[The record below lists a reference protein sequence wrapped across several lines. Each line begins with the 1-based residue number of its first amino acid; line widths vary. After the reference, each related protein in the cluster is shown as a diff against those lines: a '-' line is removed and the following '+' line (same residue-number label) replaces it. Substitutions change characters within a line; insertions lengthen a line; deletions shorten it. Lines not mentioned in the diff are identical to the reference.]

1 MILAFNS
8 LPQMK
13 DELRNHLQLCYRP
26 RMFPQVKLSLNVE
39 NNCRS
44 RSPHNVPKKIESSHK
59 NRSFT
64 VGADATICVWFLGQI
79 AVHKSQ
85 TYTHRRRIYTET
97 KAKSRCFCMF
107 GGQDRI
113 PHWDFNVNVRYCVH
127 SCCTFPFTFVG
138 GRGKG
143 DVLCRFVIQ
152 V

>member
-97 KAKSRCFCMF
+97 KAKSRCFCL
-107 GGQDRI
+107 GGKIVCRTG
-113 PHWDFNVNVRYCVH
+113 NLMSAVL
-127 SCCTFPFTFVG
+127 CTFPFAFVG
-138 GRGKG
+138 VKGRG
-143 DVLCRFVIQ
+143 DVLCRFVFQ